1 MSLEY
6 EKVTHIIQVRRGTMR
21 VNFPFSNQGL
31 KETDPSMLAH
41 SAVAGLIRLQFAFTD
56 RDNPDPIDVLGK
68 VPIVLKLPDRD
79 GSLQPDLS
87 LERQLEGKWEVI
99 DAEKIVDL
107 GVGGVQEIH
116 GRCSFVILELVE
128 SLRAI

>member
-21 VNFPFSNQGL
+21 VNFPFSKQGI
-31 KETDPSMLAH
+31 KETDPGMLAH
-41 SAVAGLIRLQFAFTD
+41 SAVSGLVRLQFQFPD
-56 RDNPDPIDVLGK
+56 RENPNPIDVLGK

-79 GSLQPDLS
+79 GPLQPDLS
-87 LERQLEGKWEVI
+87 LERQLEGKWEMV
-99 DAEKIVDL
+99 DAEKIKDL
-107 GVGGVQEIH
+107 GVDAVQEIH